1 MKNSSV
7 TRVEKIKSLIRNIPD
22 FPQKGII
29 FRDITSLFNS
39 DSGMT
44 LVRDEIDESVNSN
57 SLEFNKIVGIE
68 SRGFILGAL
77 LANAH
82 GKPLVLARKPGKLP
96 GKTFQ
101 MKYSLEYGENTLC
114 IQVSDIQKDD
124 RIIIVDDLIATGGSA
139 KAVSDIIKVLG
150 GKVTAYYFL
159 IELDDLKGRKLLE
172 DSGIRIIT
180 SVHY

>member
-1 MKNSSV
+1 M
-7 TRVEKIKSLIRNIPD
+7 TRVEKIKSLIKNIPD

-44 LVRDEIDESVNSN
+44 LVREEIDESVDNN
-57 SLEFNKIVGIE
+57 NLKFNKVVAIE

-77 LANAH
+77 FAYVYRR
-82 GKPLVLARKPGKLP
+82 PLVLARKPGKLP
-96 GKTFQ
+96 RETFQ
-101 MKYSLEYGENTLC
+101 IEYSLEYGENTLC

-124 RIIIVDDLIATGGSA
+124 RVLIVDDLIATGGSA
-139 KAVSDIIKVLG
+139 KAVRDIIETLG
-150 GKVTAYYFL
+150 GKVTAFYFL
-159 IELDDLKGRKLLE
+159 IELDDFKGRKLLE
-172 DSGIRIIT
+172 GSDIKITT

>member
-1 MKNSSV
+1 M
-7 TRVEKIKSLIRNIPD
+7 TRVEKIKSLIKNIPD

-29 FRDITSLFNS
+29 FRDITSLINS

-44 LVRDEIDESVNSN
+44 LVREEIDESVNN
-57 SLEFNKIVGIE
+57 NNLKFNKIVAIE

-77 LANAH
+77 FAYIY
-82 GKPLVLARKPGKLP
+82 GRPLVLARKPGKLP
-96 GKTFQ
+96 GETFQ

-124 RIIIVDDLIATGGSA
+124 RVLIVDDLIATGGSA
-139 KAVSDIIKVLG
+139 KAVRDIIETLG
-150 GKVTAYYFL
+150 GKVAAFYFL

-172 DSGIRIIT
+172 DSGIQIIT